1 MILIDTSSWIHQ
13 MRERGDLEVRQRVV
27 TLLATGQA
35 AWCAL
40 VRLELWAGV
49 RDEKE
54 RKVLREYEQV
64 IPELDITSEVWD
76 EACALSNRCRKAG
89 KTAPNT
95 DYLIAAC
102 ARHHKVSVE
111 SADAH
116 FTFLMKL

>member
-1 MILIDTSSWIHQ
+1 MW
-13 MRERGDLEVRQRVV
+13 ERGDLEVRQRVV

-54 RKVLREYEQV
+54 RKILREYEQV
-64 IPELDITSEVWD
+64 IPELDITPEVWD

-116 FTFLMKL
+116 VTFLMKL

>member
-27 TLLATGQA
+27 TLLATGLA

-49 RDEKE
+49 HDEKE